1 MWLKNNT
8 ERCERLFF
16 VFFCLFSLPVAAQ
29 QTLLYEKKPP
39 SEEQYVAKETRLDH
53 FFDALAGKLDVMI
66 ITSEAVKKKKIS
78 GTFDLSDPQAA
89 LSLMLKTMALVSYR
103 ENRTLYIYNSNEVE
117 SSMLA
122 LNTVTRSELT
132 AFLQQTGLFDARY
145 PLKSDRQQQ
154 ILYITAPP
162 RYMSLIRSAADALEA
177 QYSVQEQGV
186 NPEDE
191 HIQLVKLENS
201 FVQDREI
208 TSRGKSQIL
217 PGVASALRELL
228 NGGTAAKTGLIPRD
242 EEQAQALP
250 AETVWLGGER
260 IRIVPLQGENS
271 LLLKGNRNALNLIN
285 QLIKQ
290 LDVAKPQI
298 ELSLWIID
306 VSKNEADQLGINW
319 QADYGGGKMKVA
331 FNLSELNQFTGFS
344 FFSKI
349 RVLSAKGQA
358 NMVSRPIILTQDNTP
373 AVFDNN
379 TTFYTTLLGE
389 RVSSLESITYG
400 TKVSVTP
407 RIANQRKS
415 VEMIIELED
424 GAQKKEIAESN
435 GEGALPVIN
444 RTNISTI
451 ARVAQGNTLLIGGYT
466 RENTQH
472 HKDKVPL
479 LGDIPLAGRLFQF
492 ESVKTEKMVR
502 LFLLQ
507 PRILQ
512 QDFFSDTEVTGHIP
526 FNNENKQ
533 GIKMMQK
540 LKQDY

>member
-1 MWLKNNT
+1 MQLRNNT
-8 ERCERLFF
+8 GIWLCF
-16 VFFCLFSLPVAAQ
+16 VLCLFSLPAASEQ
-29 QTLLYEKKPP
+29 VLLYEKKLPHQ
-39 SEEQYVAKETRLDH
+39 EQYVAKETRLDH
-53 FFDALAGKLDVMI
+53 FFDELAGRLNVMI
-66 ITSEAVKKKKIS
+66 ISSEAVKKKKIS

-89 LSLMLKTMALVSYR
+89 LSLMLRTMALVSYR
-103 ENRTLYIYNSNEVE
+103 ENRTLYIYNSNEID
-117 SSMLA
+117 SSMIT
-122 LNTVTRSELT
+122 LNAITRNELT
-132 AFLQQTGLFDARY
+132 AFLKQAGLFDAQY
-145 PLKSDRQQQ
+145 PLTSDRQQR

-162 RYMSLIRSAADALEA
+162 RYLALIRSAADALEA
-177 QYSVQEQGV
+177 QYSAQEQEISQ
-186 NPEDE
+186 EDE

-208 TSRGKSQIL
+208 TSRGKSLIL

-228 NGGTAAKTGLIPRD
+228 DSGSGAKTGLVARD
-242 EEQAQALP
+242 AEQKETLP
-250 AETVWLGGER
+250 AETVWLSGER
-260 IRIVPLQGENS
+260 VRIVPLQGENS
-271 LLLKGNRNALNLIN
+271 LLLKGNRSALHLIN

-319 QADYGGGKMKVA
+319 QADYGTGNMKVA

-349 RVLSAKGQA
+349 RALSAKGQA

-373 AVFDNN
+373 AIFDNN
-379 TTFYTTLLGE
+379 TTFYSKLQGE
-389 RVSSLESITYG
+389 RTASLESITYG
-400 TKVSVTP
+400 TKVSVIP

-424 GAQKKEIAESN
+424 GAQKKEADETR
-435 GEGALPVIN
+435 GEDALPVIN

-466 RENTQH
+466 RENTYRH
-472 HKDKVPL
+472 HDKIPL

-533 GIKMMQK
+533 GIKLMQK

>member
-1 MWLKNNT
+1 MRLKNST
-8 ERCERLFF
+8 GRLICF
-16 VFFCLFSLPVAAQ
+16 VFCLLSLPVMAEQ
-29 QTLLYEKKPP
+29 VVLYEKKPP
-39 SEEQYVAKETRLDH
+39 LQEQYVAKETRLDH
-53 FFDALAGKLDVMI
+53 FFDALAGRLDVMI
-66 ITSEAVKKKKIS
+66 ISSDAVKKKKIS

-89 LSLMLKTMALVSYR
+89 LSQMLKTLSLVSYW
-103 ENRTLYIYNSNEVE
+103 ENRTIYIYSSNEVE
-117 SSMLA
+117 SSMLTLKA
-122 LNTVTRSELT
+122 ITRNELIT
-132 AFLQQTGLFDARY
+132 FLKQTGLFDAQY
-145 PLKSDRQQQ
+145 PLTSDRQQR

-162 RYMSLIRSAADALEA
+162 RYLSLIRSAADALEA
-177 QYSVQEQGV
+177 QYSVQEQGIS
-186 NPEDE
+186 PEDE

-208 TSRGKSQIL
+208 TSRGKSLVL

-228 NGGTAAKTGLIPRD
+228 DSGPAAKTGLVPQD
-242 EEQAQALP
+242 GEPEDTAP

-260 IRIVPLQGENS
+260 VRIVPLQGENS
-271 LLLKGNRNALNLIN
+271 LLLKGSRNVLHLIN
-285 QLIKQ
+285 HLIKQ
-290 LDVAKPQI
+290 LDMAKPQI

-319 QADYGGGKMKVA
+319 QADYGTGNMKVS

-349 RVLSAKGQA
+349 RALSAKGQA

-373 AVFDNN
+373 AIFDNN
-379 TTFYTTLLGE
+379 TTFYSKLQGE
-389 RVSSLESITYG
+389 RMSSLESITYG

-415 VEMIIELED
+415 VEMIIDLED
-424 GAQKKEIAESN
+424 GAQKKEADGTG
-435 GEGALPVIN
+435 GEDALPVIN

-466 RENTQH
+466 RENTH
-472 HKDKVPL
+472 RHNDKIPL

-512 QDFFSDTEVTGHIP
+512 QDFFSDTEITGHIP

-540 LKQDY
+540 LKRGY

>member
-8 ERCERLFF
+8 ERCGRLFF

-89 LSLMLKTMALVSYR
+89 LSRMLKTMALVSYR

-117 SSMLA
+117 SSMLT

-145 PLKSDRQQQ
+145 PLKSDLQQQ

-177 QYSVQEQGV
+177 QYSVQEQGM

-208 TSRGKSQIL
+208 TSRGKSQVL

-319 QADYGGGKMKVA
+319 QADYGGGKMKIA

-349 RVLSAKGQA
+349 RALSVKGQA
-358 NMVSRPIILTQDNTP
+358 DMVSRPIILTQDNTP

-466 RENTQH
+466 RENTHH

-526 FNNENKQ
+526 FSNENKQ

>member
-8 ERCERLFF
+8 ERCRRLFF
-16 VFFCLFSLPVAAQ
+16 VFFYLFSLPVAAQ

-89 LSLMLKTMALVSYR
+89 LSRMLKTMALVSYR

-145 PLKSDRQQQ
+145 PLKSDLQQQ

-162 RYMSLIRSAADALEA
+162 RYMSLIRSAVDALEA
-177 QYSVQEQGV
+177 QYSVQEQGM

-208 TSRGKSQIL
+208 TSRGKSQVL

-306 VSKNEADQLGINW
+306 VSKNETDQLGINW

-349 RVLSAKGQA
+349 RALSEKGRA

-379 TTFYTTLLGE
+379 TTFYTMLLGE

-407 RIANQRKS
+407 RIANQKKS

-424 GAQKKEIAESN
+424 GAQKKELTGSN
-435 GEGALPVIN
+435 EQGMLPVIN

-466 RENTQH
+466 RENTHH

-512 QDFFSDTEVTGHIP
+512 QDFFRDTEVTGHIP
-526 FNNENKQ
+526 FSNENKQ

>member
-1 MWLKNNT
+1 MTLKDAGD
-8 ERCERLFF
+8 CFLSFF
-16 VFFCLFSLPVAAQ
+16 YLFSLPVAAQ

-53 FFDALAGKLDVMI
+53 FFDALAGKLDMMI

-89 LSLMLKTMALVSYR
+89 LSRMLKTMALVSYR

-145 PLKSDRQQQ
+145 PLKSDLQQQ

-162 RYMSLIRSAADALEA
+162 RYMSLIRSAVDALEA
-177 QYSVQEQGV
+177 QYSVQEQGM

-208 TSRGKSQIL
+208 TSRGKSQVL

-349 RVLSAKGQA
+349 RALSAKGQA

-466 RENTQH
+466 RENTHH

-526 FNNENKQ
+526 FSTENKQ

>member
-8 ERCERLFF
+8 ERCGRLFF

-89 LSLMLKTMALVSYR
+89 LSRMLKTMALVSYR

-145 PLKSDRQQQ
+145 PLKSDLQQQ

-177 QYSVQEQGV
+177 QYSVKEQGM

-228 NGGTAAKTGLIPRD
+228 NGGTAAKTGLIQRD
-242 EEQAQALP
+242 EIQAQALP

-319 QADYGGGKMKVA
+319 QADYGGGKMKIA

-349 RVLSAKGQA
+349 RALSVKGQA
-358 NMVSRPIILTQDNTP
+358 DMVSRPIILTQDNTP

-379 TTFYTTLLGE
+379 TTFYTMLLGE

-407 RIANQRKS
+407 RIANQKKS

-466 RENTQH
+466 RENTHH

-526 FNNENKQ
+526 FSNENKQ

>member
-89 LSLMLKTMALVSYR
+89 LSLKLKTMALVSYR

-177 QYSVQEQGV
+177 QYSVQEQGI

-228 NGGTAAKTGLIPRD
+228 NGGTAAKTGLIQRD
-242 EEQAQALP
+242 EIQAQALP

-319 QADYGGGKMKVA
+319 QADYGGGKMKIA

-349 RVLSAKGQA
+349 RALSVKGQA
-358 NMVSRPIILTQDNTP
+358 DMVSRPIILTQDNTP

-451 ARVAQGNTLLIGGYT
+451 ARVAQGNSLLIGGYT

>member
-8 ERCERLFF
+8 ERCGRLFF

-78 GTFDLSDPQAA
+78 GTFNLSDPQAA
-89 LSLMLKTMALVSYR
+89 LSRMLKTMALVSYR

-117 SSMLA
+117 SSMLT

-145 PLKSDRQQQ
+145 PLKSDLQQQ

-177 QYSVQEQGV
+177 QYSVQEQGI

-228 NGGTAAKTGLIPRD
+228 NGGTAAKTGLIQRD
-242 EEQAQALP
+242 EIQAQALP

-319 QADYGGGKMKVA
+319 QADYGGGKMKIA

-349 RVLSAKGQA
+349 RALSVKGQA
-358 NMVSRPIILTQDNTP
+358 DMVSRPIILTQDNTP

-451 ARVAQGNTLLIGGYT
+451 ARVAQGNSLLIGGYT

-526 FNNENKQ
+526 FSNENKQ

>member
-1 MWLKNNT
+1 MRLKNST
-8 ERCERLFF
+8 GKLLCF
-16 VFFCLFSLPVAAQ
+16 VFCLFSLPVMAEQ
-29 QTLLYEKKPP
+29 VVLYEKKPP
-39 SEEQYVAKETRLDH
+39 LQEQYVAKETRLDH
-53 FFDALAGKLDVMI
+53 FFDALAGRLDVMI
-66 ITSEAVKKKKIS
+66 ISSDAVKKKKIS

-89 LSLMLKTMALVSYR
+89 LSQMLKTLSLVSYR
-103 ENRTLYIYNSNEVE
+103 ENRTLYIYSSNEVE
-117 SSMLA
+117 SSMLT
-122 LNTVTRSELT
+122 LNAITRNELT
-132 AFLQQTGLFDARY
+132 AFLKQTGLFDAQY
-145 PLKSDRQQQ
+145 PLTSDRQQW

-162 RYMSLIRSAADALEA
+162 RYLSLIRSAADALEA
-177 QYSVQEQGV
+177 QHSVQEQGIS
-186 NPEDE
+186 PEDE

-208 TSRGKSQIL
+208 TSRGKSLIL

-228 NGGTAAKTGLIPRD
+228 DSGPAAKTGLVPQD
-242 EEQAQALP
+242 AEQGDIQP

-260 IRIVPLQGENS
+260 VRIVPLQGENS
-271 LLLKGNRNALNLIN
+271 LLLKGQRNALHLIN

-290 LDVAKPQI
+290 LDTAKPQI

-319 QADYGGGKMKVA
+319 QADYGTGKMKVA

-349 RVLSAKGQA
+349 RALSAKGQA

-373 AVFDNN
+373 AIFDNN
-379 TTFYTTLLGE
+379 TTFYSKLQGE
-389 RVSSLESITYG
+389 RMSSLESITYG

-424 GAQKKEIAESN
+424 GAQKKEADGTGSED
-435 GEGALPVIN
+435 ALPVIN

-466 RENTQH
+466 RENTRRH
-472 HKDKVPL
+472 NDKIPL

-512 QDFFSDTEVTGHIP
+512 QDFFSDTEITGHIP

>member
-8 ERCERLFF
+8 ERCGRLFF

-78 GTFDLSDPQAA
+78 GTFNLSDPQAA
-89 LSLMLKTMALVSYR
+89 LSRMLKTMALVSYR

-117 SSMLA
+117 SSMLT

-145 PLKSDRQQQ
+145 PLKSDLQQQ

-177 QYSVQEQGV
+177 QYSVQEQGI

-228 NGGTAAKTGLIPRD
+228 NGGTAAKTGLIQRD
-242 EEQAQALP
+242 EIQAQALP

-319 QADYGGGKMKVA
+319 QADYGGGKMKIA

-349 RVLSAKGQA
+349 RALSVKGQA
-358 NMVSRPIILTQDNTP
+358 DMVSRPIILTQDNTP

-526 FNNENKQ
+526 FSNENKQ